1 MMELRA
7 SLILTKSDTLSL
19 SHTLSPCCS
28 EYLSI
33 FSACVS
39 AHHMHIVLVEAEWA
53 FGNRSCKWLSA
64 SMWVLGIQY
73 RFSVLAASTLDP

>member
-19 SHTLSPCCS
+19 SYTLSPCCS

-33 FSACVS
+33 FSACVHAPHAYS
-39 AHHMHIVLVEAEWA
+39 ACRGRVGFWKQELQVAVSLHVGA
-53 FGNRSCKWLSA
+53 G
-64 SMWVLGIQY
+64 
-73 RFSVLAASTLDP
+73 DPV